1 MSKDYSYGI
10 CPYRIKNNKV
20 QIMLVQS
27 KGHTEWG
34 FIKGKIDKGESIQEC
49 AKRECQEET
58 NIRFNINNLED
69 YFYQVNKKKN
79 VGIFL
84 INIDNLDISRMK
96 LAKREIQDLKFFNLD
111 SIINISKNQL
121 KILNSIKEKFL

>member
-1 MSKDYSYGI
+1 MGKDYSYGI
-10 CPYRIKNNKV
+10 CPYKINDDSV
-20 QIMLVQS
+20 EIMLVQAT
-27 KGHTEWG
+27 GHKEWG

-69 YFYQVNKKKN
+69 YFYQVNTKKN